1 LLARCE
7 NIPVCDRLDLTD
19 GLILNFTIMARY
31 TKGALGAFSGKLGN
45 VVGAN
50 WRHIDYLRS
59 LPRPSKKPASL
70 LQLAQRA
77 KFGMVVS
84 FLATIKDVLNIGFGD
99 AKRGRSTGFNQAVKI
114 ALQEAVMGDYP
125 DFEIDYGN
133 VTLSVGSLAGLV
145 SLEFVEESPMNIE
158 LTWEAITN
166 SFNSFEDDDVVI
178 LFYNKTKKLF
188 SIYEDSQ
195 RRDQSFS
202 TAMPNS
208 FEGDELVS
216 WVFLVNRDGE
226 TTSPS
231 QFAGELVL
239 EG

>member
-1 LLARCE
+1 
-7 NIPVCDRLDLTD
+7 
-19 GLILNFTIMARY
+19 MARY

-50 WRHIDYLRS
+50 WRQIDYLRS

-77 KFGMVVS
+77 KFGMVTS
-84 FLATIKDVLNIGFGD
+84 FLSTIKDVLNIGFGD
-99 AKRGRSTGFNQAVKI
+99 SKRGRSTGFNEAVKI
-114 ALQEAVMGDYP
+114 LLNEGVVGQYP
-125 DFEIDYGN
+125 DFEIDYEK
-133 VTLSVGSLAGLV
+133 VTLSKGNLAPLV
-145 SLEFVEESPMNIE
+145 ALEFTEESPMNIE
-158 LTWEAITN
+158 LSWESITN
-166 SFNSFEDDDVVI
+166 NFNSFEDDDVVI
-178 LFYNKTKKLF
+178 LIYNKTKKLF
-188 SIYEDSQ
+188 SIYEDVQ

-216 WVFLVNRDGE
+216 WVFLVNRDGD

-231 QFAGELVL
+231 QYAGEVILT
-239 EG
+239 G